1 MNFIGM
7 YDMLIWTAILQF
19 PTFHSLGNGIFIYN
33 GSVEDSATAEISRS
47 QVWQWMRHSQTLED
61 DGALITKSYVSSLVD
76 EVMVQLTNELTGT
89 DNTRLIT
96 ASKVSFIIHS
106 CTFTSWL
113 TNRNLTRVCFGKDFR
128 NVGF

>member
-7 YDMLIWTAILQF
+7 YDMLIWTTIVQF
-19 PTFHSLGNGIFIYN
+19 PTFHLSGNGIFIYN

-89 DNTRLIT
+89 DNTTLTT

-106 CTFTSWL
+106 CTFTPPMPEDPGS
-113 TNRNLTRVCFGKDFR
+113 G
-128 NVGF
+128 